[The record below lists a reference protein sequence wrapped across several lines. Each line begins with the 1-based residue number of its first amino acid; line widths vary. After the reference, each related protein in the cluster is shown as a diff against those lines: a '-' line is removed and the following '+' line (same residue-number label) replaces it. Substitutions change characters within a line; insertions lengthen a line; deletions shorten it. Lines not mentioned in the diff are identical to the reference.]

1 MFDCTLTEVEVWA
14 DDASNFRTRWCETE
28 DNTRTRL
35 AGAYKMAVES
45 CTLVTFD
52 VNLNTNT
59 PWREV
64 VDFVS
69 IALMVSQRLAEDVS

>member
-1 MFDCTLTEVEVWA
+1 MER
-14 DDASNFRTRWCETE
+14 SETE

-64 VDFVS
+64 VHFVS
-69 IALMVSQRLAEDVS
+69 IALGDFITV

>member
-1 MFDCTLTEVEVWA
+1 MER
-14 DDASNFRTRWCETE
+14 SET
-28 DNTRTRL
+28 DGNTKTRL
-35 AGAYKMAVES
+35 AGRYMKPVES
-45 CTLVTFD
+45 CTDVTFD

-59 PWREV
+59 YWREV